1 MTVTGFAGFAL
12 PGEESARESV
22 ERTFAKRLAE
32 GDACLALG
40 VKLLQRTS
48 SFVVTRKRTEKVG
61 LVVMGLYMKA
71 LKTVR
76 AIRIV
81 ASPDLVED
89 GFVLCRSLLETTVAI
104 LYVLQKDS
112 PRRADEYIAHTL
124 MRTKWAMEGWTR
136 THGLKVAGR
145 RIDKRA
151 EKEKKPLE
159 SRLGAARL
167 EQLKRSYSGVS
178 LEETFKRVGLNRL
191 YQTLY
196 RRLSVHPHAADL
208 ESHAEPS
215 EKGGLQ
221 LKAGTSDLREMNF
234 LLDSTRLLLCAVM
247 QRVSQEMDMGYQAEI
262 EALKPRAGLPTRMLF
277 RAWKKRMQAR
287 RNAMP

>member
-1 MTVTGFAGFAL
+1 MTVTGFAL

-22 ERTFAKRLAE
+22 ERTFAKSLAQV
-32 GDACLALG
+32 DACLALG

-124 MRTKWAMEGWTR
+124 G
-136 THGLKVAGR
+136 
-145 RIDKRA
+145 
-151 EKEKKPLE
+151 
-159 SRLGAARL
+159 
-167 EQLKRSYSGVS
+167 SGVS

-215 EKGGLQ
+215 EQGGLQ
-221 LKAGTSDLREMNF
+221 LKAGTSGLREMNF
-234 LLDSTRLLLCAVM
+234 LLDSTRLLFCAVM

-262 EALKPRAGLPTRMLF
+262 EALKPRAGMPTRMLSW
-277 RAWKKRMQAR
+277 AWKKRMQAR
-287 RNAMP
+287 SRAVP